1 MNWAPNSLHVFRF
14 VFYVN
19 GFYNNLTKNFFVQ
32 HYMISINKLK
42 YVVYAC
48 IYGET
53 TVLYLTIIKKIPN
66 FLWSHVLS
74 HSVQLEDMASYKN
87 RAARIFVM
95 KLKIVSCVL
104 NSSKWKTKC
113 QRFVSIIKNIFLIVL
128 SVNGSLGF
136 FQIWISI
143 NLSSVKCVYL
153 FVEIII
159 KNRAKKYMYLEIV
172 YIDPYCQL

>member
-1 MNWAPNSLHVFRF
+1 MNWTPNSLHVFRF

-32 HYMISINKLK
+32 HYMISIDKLK
-42 YVVYAC
+42 YAEYAC

-53 TVLYLTIIKKIPN
+53 TVLYLTIIN
-66 FLWSHVLS
+66 VLS

-87 RAARIFVM
+87 RAARIFVI